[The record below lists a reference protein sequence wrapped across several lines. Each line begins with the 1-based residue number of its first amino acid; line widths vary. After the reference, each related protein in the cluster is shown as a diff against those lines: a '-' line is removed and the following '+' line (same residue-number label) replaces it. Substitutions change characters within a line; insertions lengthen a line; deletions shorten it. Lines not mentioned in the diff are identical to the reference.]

1 MAPTRKS
8 WCIDRIRRQ
17 FYSVFK
23 ERLNAAW
30 AAYWPYCFSI
40 TNFGNTGVPGKPD
53 FGLLGWK
60 SGDFGIEQPGDRSLI
75 SAVLR
80 VSALPW
86 FGFSDLVR

>member
-1 MAPTRKS
+1 MVPTRKS
-8 WCIDRIRRQ
+8 WSIDRIRRQ

-30 AAYWPYCFSI
+30 AAYRPYCFSI

-60 SGDFGIEQPGDRSLI
+60 SGDFGNIKEAMTVERSRPR
-75 SAVLR
+75 LR
-80 VSALPW
+80 
-86 FGFSDLVR
+86 GLVFPITR

>member
-1 MAPTRKS
+1 MVPTRKS
-8 WCIDRIRRQ
+8 WSIDRIRRQ

-30 AAYWPYCFSI
+30 AAYRPYCFSI

-60 SGDFGIEQPGDRSLI
+60 TGVPGKPDFGLLGWKSGDFGLEQPGID
-75 SAVLR
+75 
-80 VSALPW
+80 P
-86 FGFSDLVR
+86 